1 MVQYPRLDFF
11 LQERDYDGYLI
22 DASSENANQKYI
34 SGFDAPDPFI
44 TLYTVDGVKM
54 LVSGLEYGRACKQS
68 RSDVIK
74 RLSEYKFEELL
85 VEKGFNDARIHA
97 IAEFILE
104 VGEGSKLVVPG
115 DFPIETADG
124 LRLKGIGIEIDSE
137 RELSKVR
144 SCKSEEEIEQIMQV
158 QRATEEAMS
167 IAEKMISMAHVKD
180 GILYKNKEV
189 LTSEMVKREIEFALA
204 KQGCNAK
211 GTIVASGEQG
221 ADPHHSGSGPL
232 IADVP
237 IIIDI
242 FPQNRANGYHADMTR
257 TVVKGTPSSEV
268 LRRYAA
274 TVEAMET
281 AMSMIRPGIAG
292 DEIHN
297 VVCDIYEKEGY
308 ATLRSDSSTSVGFIH
323 STGHGVGLDI
333 HEFPRINSEKVILE
347 VGNVITVEPGL
358 YDPVIGGIR
367 VEDLVLVTE
376 SGYENLTRYPK
387 KILV

>member
-85 VEKGFNDARIHA
+85 VEKGSNDARIHA

-104 VGEGSKLVVPG
+104 VGNGGKLVVPG

-124 LRLKGIGIEIDSE
+124 LRLKGIEIEIDRSG
-137 RELSKVR
+137 ELSKMR
-144 SCKSEEEIEQIMQV
+144 SCKKEEEIEQIVQV

-167 IAEKMISMAHVKD
+167 IAEKMISSAQIKD
-180 GILYKNKEV
+180 GFLYKNQEV
-189 LTSEMVKREIEFALA
+189 LTSEMVKMEIELALI
-204 KQGCNAK
+204 KRGCDA
-211 GTIVASGEQG
+211 GDTIVASGEQG
-221 ADPHHSGSGPL
+221 ADPHHSGDGPL
-232 IADVP
+232 IPDTP

-242 FPQNRANGYHADMTR
+242 FPKNKVNGYHADMTR

-268 LRRYAA
+268 LRRYAV

-281 AMSMIRPGIAG
+281 AVGMIQPGVSG
-292 DEIHN
+292 DKIHN

-308 ATLRSDSSTSVGFIH
+308 STLRSDSSTSVGFIH

-358 YDPVIGGIR
+358 YDPMVGGIR
-367 VEDLVLVTE
+367 MEDLVLVTE
-376 SGYENLTRYPK
+376 NGYENLTRYPK